1 MSETIPQGNDP
12 AHHQIYTFQSCLA
25 EPENLSKIYDGKISY
40 GCVMPLSIKDRI
52 LVLVKQ
58 SRSVFILAFYQTATI
73 YSSQQSHFH

>member
-1 MSETIPQGNDP
+1 MSEIIPQGNDP
-12 AHHQIYTFQSCLA
+12 AHHQIYTFQSYLA
-25 EPENLSKIYDGKISY
+25 QPGNLFKTYNGKISY
-40 GCVMPLSIKDRI
+40 SCVIPLSIKDRI